1 VRPVDFGGLRGVDGG
16 GGDPVKGFWGPM
28 IASLQGAGYQLG
40 QDIYGAPYD
49 WRLSP
54 SDGLTQVRR
63 LGLRCV
69 LRHLKHS
76 GIQVTMYSSS
86 VCTENPTLIMGC
98 TRAPRNNRP
107 GPNRSYPITIKAT

>member
-1 VRPVDFGGLRGVDGG
+1 MRPIDFGGLRGVDSG

-40 QDIYGAPYD
+40 QNIYGAPYD

-63 LGLRCV
+63 HRLRCA

-76 GIQVTMYSSS
+76 GTEVTLYLNS
-86 VCTENPTLIMGC
+86 VCTDK
-98 TRAPRNNRP
+98 
-107 GPNRSYPITIKAT
+107 PIPHHNLHQSA